1 MMTQMQKGNTLR
13 MVDDYVVK
21 VSDEPGDYPAGYDVT
36 LWAVAPGQQVV
47 RQKIEAAVRSTL
59 GSQRVQDMLFSVWEG
74 ETVHLQTEIGQV
86 ELSGPGTFAAFQ
98 ADQPT
103 CSRGVRVARCH
114 GGVTFRA
121 VPFRLDDGTAPSDPD
136 RRHKD

>member
-1 MMTQMQKGNTLR
+1 MEMKTGETLR

-21 VSDEPGDYPAGYDVT
+21 VSDKPGDYPARYDVT

-47 RQKIEAAVRSTL
+47 RQKIEEAVRSTL
-59 GSQRVQDMLFSVWEG
+59 GSQRVQDILFSAWEG

-98 ADQPT
+98 YDQPT
-103 CSRGVRVARCH
+103 CSSGVKVCRRQGDVI
-114 GGVTFRA
+114 FSA
-121 VPFRLDDGTAPSDPD
+121 VPFRLDAGTGPIDPD
-136 RRHKD
+136 RRCND